1 MRNVLALTILGLA
14 ACGSSEDGAERAPT
28 QVALP
33 LSAWTV
39 RQDPSGAVTHFEGRS
54 ARHAGEPV
62 ESALAFLTG
71 AREALRLSAPRDQL
85 RALRVKKDDLGMTH
99 VRFAQVLQGIP
110 VMGAE
115 MMVHFAPDGAVVT
128 VDSTYVANLP
138 TVPVS
143 PSLSAAQAVA
153 AASSHFR
160 AGRAGP
166 GERSETEVGAPVLMI
181 RARAAGAGRPAEAT
195 LAYRFE
201 VRDDRLDSM
210 ARVQYT
216 VDARSGAILEAYDD
230 LETVTATGKGV
241 LGDAKAFQVTPQGS
255 GYVMLDTTR
264 TPAGIRT
271 YTAANSQALPGNPVL
286 ASVLDN
292 AWDTGVVA
300 APGSAVDAHAH
311 AGLVYDFY
319 RTALGRS
326 GIDGSSGAI
335 VSTVHYGTRFNNAFW
350 NGRQMVYGDG
360 DNVVYRGLA
369 GGADVVAH
377 ELTHGVTQSE
387 SALEYQN
394 QPGALNE
401 ALSDIFAAFFEA
413 SLSPDPVKN
422 WQVGEAIGVAGPLRD
437 MAHPA
442 LVSRLPQPTHMCEFL
457 NITQDNGGVHLNSG
471 IVNNAA
477 YLMVQGG
484 ANDHSKMAVPRGL
497 GVAQGL
503 RLWYRVA
510 TQYLMATSNFT
521 AAADATRSAA
531 RDLGFTEDEMGIIES
546 AWTAVGVVAGTC
558 SEHPPP
564 EEVEKGVTSSSGGG
578 HSAKSDA
585 GPTLASDE
593 PKVATEAPPPGG
605 CSSAPSGR
613 ADLAALGFIVPLVAV
628 LAVRRRTRRRPAV
641 CLHPDR

>member
-14 ACGSSEDGAERAPT
+14 ACGSSETGRAAPSP
-28 QVALP
+28 QGGLP
-33 LSAWTV
+33 LSAWAV
-39 RQDPSGAVTHFEGRS
+39 RRDVTGAVTHFEGRS
-54 ARHAGEPV
+54 ERYAGEPV

-71 AREALRLSAPRDQL
+71 ARESLRLSAPREQL
-85 RALRVKKDDLGMTH
+85 RAVRVKKDDLGMTH
-99 VRFAQVLQGIP
+99 VRFAQVLHGVP

-115 MMVHFAPDGAVVT
+115 TQVHFDANGAVVT
-128 VDSTYVANLP
+128 VDSTHVANLP
-138 TVPVS
+138 TVPLS
-143 PSLSAAQAVA
+143 PALSAAQAVA
-153 AASSHFR
+153 VAASHFR
-160 AGRAGP
+160 VGHP
-166 GERSETEVGAPVLMI
+166 GSAEEPEVAEPQLVI
-181 RARAAGAGRPAEAT
+181 HARPGHGSTPAEAT
-195 LAYRFE
+195 LAYHFE
-201 VRDDRLDSM
+201 VRDDRLESM

-216 VDARSGAILEAYDD
+216 VDARSGAVLGAYDD
-230 LETVTATGKGV
+230 LETVTATGRGV
-241 LGDAKAFQVTPQGS
+241 LGDAKAFQVSSQGS
-255 GYVMLDTTR
+255 GYVMVDTSR

-271 YTAANSQALPGNPVL
+271 YTAASSQTLPGSPVL
-286 ASVLDN
+286 AGVLDN
-292 AWDTGVVA
+292 AWDAVGTA

-319 RTALGRS
+319 KTALGRN
-326 GIDGSSGAI
+326 GIDGQSGAI

-413 SLSPDPVKN
+413 SVAPDPVKN
-422 WQVGEAIGVAGPLRD
+422 WQVGEAIGVTGPLRD

-471 IVNNAA
+471 IVDNAA

-484 ANDHSKMAVPRGL
+484 TNDHSKMVVPRGL

-510 TQYLMATSNFT
+510 THYLMSTSNFT
-521 AAADATRSAA
+521 AAADATRSAG
-531 RDLGFTEDEMGIIES
+531 RDLGFTEDEMAIIES

-558 SEHPPP
+558 NEHPPP
-564 EEVEKGVTSSSGGG
+564 EEVQKGATSSGGG
-578 HSAKSDA
+578 GYPGKADA
-585 GPTLASDE
+585 GPTLAPEEPKPLVRDE
-593 PKVATEAPPPGG
+593 PAAAG
-605 CSSAPSGR
+605 CSAAPAHR
-613 ADLAALGFIVPLVAV
+613 VDLAGLALV
-628 LAVRRRTRRRPAV
+628 LAMVARRCVRRRALPTRGAPGAHTRP
-641 CLHPDR
+641 

>member
-14 ACGSSEDGAERAPT
+14 ACGASDGGREPPSPT
-28 QVALP
+28 VALP
-33 LSAWTV
+33 LSAWAV
-39 RQDPSGAVTHFEGRS
+39 RRDATGTVTHLEGRS
-54 ARHAGEPV
+54 ERYAGEPV
-62 ESALAFLTG
+62 ASALAFLSS
-71 AREALRLSAPRDQL
+71 ARESLRLSAPRDQL
-85 RALRVKKDDLGMTH
+85 RAVRVKKDDLGMTH
-99 VRFAQVLQGIP
+99 VRFAQVHQGVP
-110 VMGAE
+110 VSGAE
-115 MMVHFAPDGAVVT
+115 TWVHFAADGAVVT
-128 VDSTYVANLP
+128 VDSTHVANLP

-143 PSLSAAQAVA
+143 PALAAAQAAAVA
-153 AASSHFR
+153 SAHFR
-160 AGRAGP
+160 AGHP
-166 GERSETEVGAPVLMI
+166 GVAAPDPEVSEPTLVI
-181 RARAAGAGRPAEAT
+181 HAREPSEAT
-195 LAYRFE
+195 LAYRLE

-216 VDARSGAILEAYDD
+216 IDARTGAVLRAYDD
-230 LETVTATGKGV
+230 LETLTATGRGV
-241 LGDAKAFQVTPQGS
+241 LGDAKSFQVASQGS
-255 GYVMLDTTR
+255 GYVMVDATR

-271 YTAANSQALPGNPVL
+271 YTAAGSQALPGAPVI
-286 ASVLDN
+286 SGVLDN
-292 AWDTGVVA
+292 AWDAAGTA
-300 APGSAVDAHAH
+300 APGSAVDAHVY

-319 RTALGRS
+319 KTALARS
-326 GIDGSSGAI
+326 GIDGQSGAI

-377 ELTHGVTQSE
+377 ELTHGVTQGE

-442 LVSRLPQPTHMCEFL
+442 LVSRLPQPTHMCELL

-484 ANDHSKMAVPRGL
+484 TNDYSKMVVPRGL
-497 GVAQGL
+497 GMAQGL

-510 TQYLMATSNFT
+510 TQYLMSTSNFA
-521 AAADATRSAA
+521 AAADATRSAG
-531 RDLGFTEDEMGIIES
+531 RDLGFTEDEMALIEG
-546 AWTAVGVVAGTC
+546 AWRAVGVVAGGC
-558 SEHPPP
+558 NARVPP
-564 EEVEKGVTSSSGGG
+564 EEVEKGGSSSGGG
-578 HSAKSDA
+578 GNRGKADA
-585 GPTLASDE
+585 GPTLAPDE
-593 PKVATEAPPPGG
+593 PKALLRDEPPAGGG
-605 CSSAPSGR
+605 CASAPSGLR
-613 ADLAALGFIVPLVAV
+613 GRFDVAGLALV
-628 LAVRRRTRRRPAV
+628 LAMVVRRRWPRGGRRSVR
-641 CLHPDR
+641 